1 VGTEAASMAAELA
14 WMMSMANALSNI
26 DIDIQRQLIRL
37 AFWIDCATA
46 WLQQVHDTLGHCQ
59 QFLLL
64 ESAGNQLQTYR
75 LAVNKLR
82 VI

>member
-1 VGTEAASMAAELA
+1 MATELA
-14 WMMSMANALSNI
+14 WMMSMANALSNTDI
-26 DIDIQRQLIRL
+26 DIDIRRRLIRL
-37 AFWIDCATA
+37 AFRIDCATA